1 MADLFDPKDLI
12 SQADAAK
19 LRGVSRASINE
30 LVTRGRLK
38 TVEIGGKPYLFRKE
52 VEGFEPDK
60 GGRPPKS
67 LPATQKTATGHAN
80 ASNGEATVAA
90 KATKKG
96 GKK

>member
-12 SQADAAK
+12 SQAEAAK

-38 TVEIGGKPYLFRKE
+38 TVEIGGKPYLYRAE
-52 VEGFEPDK
+52 VKAFEPDK
-60 GGRPPKS
+60 GGRPPK
-67 LPATQKTATGHAN
+67 LPVTPKAATGVAG
-80 ASNGEATVAA
+80 ASNGTS
-90 KATKKG
+90 TKRKV